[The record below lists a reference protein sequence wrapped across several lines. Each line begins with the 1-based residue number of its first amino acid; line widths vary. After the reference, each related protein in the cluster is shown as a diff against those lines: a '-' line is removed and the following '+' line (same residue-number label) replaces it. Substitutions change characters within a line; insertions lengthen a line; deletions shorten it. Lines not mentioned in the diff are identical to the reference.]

1 MKASMKR
8 RFSSLNFT
16 DVAAWLVAITTFM
29 CLAAAGAVLGQ
40 LRKLESRSHTAS
52 RPDLTPGI

>member
-1 MKASMKR
+1 MKR